1 VFVVVWAGM
10 PRVEPRQRNAR
21 GQGGRLRSEIVEA
34 SRRLIDD
41 GADALTLRGI
51 AREAGI
57 AGPSIY
63 DHFASV
69 DEIRDE
75 AVRLCFEELI
85 ARLCDAD
92 KAASDPE
99 GRLQAICTAYVA
111 YGEAYPYRY
120 ALLYRFVRTRDQNAA
135 TGHGGARA
143 LQILVESITDC
154 AAVGRSS
161 STNPYDDAVAVWACI
176 HGLTT
181 LRASRPDFRQVQSD
195 ETLRDIVRRQARIIY
210 D

>member
-1 VFVVVWAGM
+1 M
-10 PRVEPRQRNAR
+10 PPVESRQRNAR

-41 GADALTLRGI
+41 GVDTLTLRAV

-63 DHFASV
+63 DHFANV
-69 DEIRDE
+69 DAIRDE
-75 AVRLCFEELI
+75 VIRLCFDELI
-85 ARLCDAD
+85 ERLSIAGGADGDAEARLH
-92 KAASDPE
+92 
-99 GRLQAICTAYVA
+99 AICTAYVA
-111 YGEAYPYRY
+111 YGEEYPHRY
-120 ALLYRFVRTRDQNAA
+120 ALLYRFVRTRERNAA
-135 TGHGGARA
+135 TGHGGPRA
-143 LQILVESITDC
+143 LQILVDSIADC
-154 AAVGRSS
+154 AAAGLSS

-181 LRASRPDFRQVQSD
+181 LRASRPDFRQIQSR
-195 ETLRDIVRRQARIIY
+195 ETLRDIVRRQARIVS

>member
-1 VFVVVWAGM
+1 M
-10 PRVEPRQRNAR
+10 PPVEPRQRNAR
-21 GQGGRLRSEIVEA
+21 GQGGKLRSEILEA

-41 GADALTLRGI
+41 GVDGLTLRAV

-63 DHFASV
+63 GHFANV

-75 AVRLCFEELI
+75 VVRLCFEELI
-85 ARLCDAD
+85 ANLSTAD
-92 KAASDPE
+92 RAATDPE

-111 YGEAYPYRY
+111 YGEAYPHRY
-120 ALLYRFVRTRDQNAA
+120 ALLYRAVRKRDQHEA
-135 TGHGGARA
+135 TGYGGARA
-143 LQILVESITDC
+143 LQILVDSIADC
-154 AAVGRSS
+154 AATGVSA

-195 ETLRDIVRRQARIIY
+195 DTLRDIVRRQARIIPT
-210 D
+210 